1 MGRGERHSSQ
11 EVRRQLVRWTAATSL
26 YRSRPC
32 GRATGPAHGR
42 AVLGSGSDFY
52 RQDRRV
58 DLSAQGKVY
67 NCNCDAQYAAGL
79 SRGRIHWLFPLG
91 QADRTRQDGKDF
103 HDPVRQA
110 YGGLH
115 HRQVWIMRTRFQ
127 QGLDDLR
134 ARLLRMGGLAEQ
146 AVDRACQAYID
157 RDLARC
163 HMVLEGEFQ
172 INVAEREIDE
182 LAFDLLAL
190 QQPIAV
196 DLRFIL
202 AVTKINSDL
211 ERVGDQAVNIAE
223 RAMDLVELPKADL
236 PVDIPRMAAA
246 VSAMVRRALESFIE
260 GKAELAQ
267 AVLEMDNVVDRM
279 KDEAFI
285 VLVKSMNDHPE
296 TTRQALDALLV
307 ARNLERVADH
317 ATNIAEDVIFWVRGA
332 DVRHNAPQEGVVQEP
347 PAQRAATETH

>member
-1 MGRGERHSSQ
+1 
-11 EVRRQLVRWTAATSL
+11 
-26 YRSRPC
+26 
-32 GRATGPAHGR
+32 
-42 AVLGSGSDFY
+42 
-52 RQDRRV
+52 
-58 DLSAQGKVY
+58 
-67 NCNCDAQYAAGL
+67 
-79 SRGRIHWLFPLG
+79 
-91 QADRTRQDGKDF
+91 
-103 HDPVRQA
+103 
-110 YGGLH
+110 
-115 HRQVWIMRTRFQ
+115 
-127 QGLDDLR
+127 
-134 ARLLRMGGLAEQ
+134 MGGLAEQ

-163 HMVLEGEFQ
+163 HAVLEGETL
-172 INVAEREIDE
+172 INAAEREIDE
-182 LAFDLLAL
+182 FAFDLLAM
-190 QQPIAV
+190 QQPMAV

-223 RAMDLVELPKADL
+223 RVMDLVELPKVEL

-246 VSAMVRRALESFIE
+246 VAAMVRRALESFIE

-285 VLVKSMNDHPE
+285 ILVKAMNENPE
-296 TTRQALDALLV
+296 VTRQALDALLV

-332 DVRHNAPQEGVVQEP
+332 DVRHGGSPDLPSRQEIAEP
-347 PAQRAATETH
+347 HSS

>member
-1 MGRGERHSSQ
+1 
-11 EVRRQLVRWTAATSL
+11 
-26 YRSRPC
+26 
-32 GRATGPAHGR
+32 
-42 AVLGSGSDFY
+42 
-52 RQDRRV
+52 
-58 DLSAQGKVY
+58 
-67 NCNCDAQYAAGL
+67 
-79 SRGRIHWLFPLG
+79 
-91 QADRTRQDGKDF
+91 
-103 HDPVRQA
+103 
-110 YGGLH
+110 
-115 HRQVWIMRTRFQ
+115 MRTRFQ

-134 ARLLRMGGLAEQ
+134 ERLLRMGGLAEQ

-157 RDLARC
+157 RDLTRC
-163 HMVLEGEFQ
+163 NLVLEGESL
-172 INVAEREIDE
+172 INAAEREIDE
-182 LAFDLLAL
+182 VAFDLLAM
-190 QQPIAV
+190 QQPMAV

-223 RAMDLVELPKADL
+223 RVMDLMELPKVDL

-279 KDEAFI
+279 RDEAFI
-285 VLVKSMNDHPE
+285 MLVKAMNERPE
-296 TTRQALDALLV
+296 VTRQALDALLV

-332 DVRHNAPQEGVVQEP
+332 DVRHNVGQPEVPSQQAI
-347 PAQRAATETH
+347 TDTH